1 MSISKLKSENFYAN
15 LQQECVYMN
24 KCSYVFFFINKV
36 FNSKTNSI
44 IKMLNVALFSKKK

>member
-24 KCSYVFFFINKV
+24 NCSYVFFFINKV
-36 FNSKTNSI
+36 FNSKTNFA
-44 IKMLNVALFSKKK
+44 LNSCNMDIFVK